1 MASWRNCRVTAPDEK
16 LLSPGVVVADRYRVV
31 KMLGRGTFG
40 EVYQCQRLPLGAPV
54 ALKVIR
60 RQHASARVAERLE
73 REARVLQAVANSH
86 VLAVQDIGWTP
97 QGLPFLVTELL
108 EGDTLS
114 DQMSHIDGPFGL
126 ERALDIVTQSC
137 RGLMPCHEAD
147 IVHRDLKP
155 SNVFLVD
162 GTFVKIID
170 FGFARAFGETDERSV
185 ARQVTTE
192 GLVGG
197 TPHYMAP
204 EVIRGSTPTPAADVY
219 ALGMMLYELISWRT
233 PFDAAKPLSQMILS
247 LRATPLQ
254 WAVMHVRAPRIP
266 IRQAAPDLELPESL
280 DAILACALEVDPEQ
294 RWQHAGEFSAAL
306 AGL

>member
-1 MASWRNCRVTAPDEK
+1 MNEEATI
-16 LLSPGVVVADRYRVV
+16 LSPGDVVADRYRIV
-31 KMLGRGTFG
+31 KLLGRGTFG
-40 EVYQCQRLPLGAPV
+40 EVFHAQRLPLGAPV

-60 RQHASARVAERLE
+60 RQHASAKVAERLE

-86 VLAVQDIGWTP
+86 VLAVQDIGWTSS
-97 QGLPFLVTELL
+97 GLPFLVTELL

-114 DQMSHIDGPFGL
+114 DQMSAVDGPFGL
-126 ERALDIVTQSC
+126 DKPLDITTQAC
-137 RGLMPCHEAD
+137 RGLVSCHEAG

-162 GTFVKIID
+162 GSFVKIID
-170 FGFARAFGETDERSV
+170 FGFARAFDKTDERSV

-219 ALGMMLYELISWRT
+219 ALGMILYELISWRT
-233 PFDAAKPLSQMILS
+233 PFDANKPLNKMITS

-266 IRQAAPDLELPESL
+266 LRQAAPELNLPESL
-280 DAILACALEVDPEQ
+280 DAVLACALEVDPEQ

-306 AGL
+306 ASI

>member
-1 MASWRNCRVTAPDEK
+1 MSSAGT
-16 LLSPGVVVADRYRVV
+16 LLSAGDVVADRYKVV

-40 EVYQCQRLPLGAPV
+40 EVYHAQRLPLGAPV

-60 RQHASARVAERLE
+60 RQHVSAKVAERLE

-86 VLAVQDIGWTP
+86 VLAVQDIGWTSS
-97 QGLPFLVTELL
+97 GLPFLITELL
-108 EGDTLS
+108 EGEVLS
-114 DQMSHIDGPFGL
+114 DRMAAVDGSFGL
-126 ERALDIVTQSC
+126 EKSLDIIKQSC
-137 RGLMPCHEAD
+137 RGLIPCHESD
-147 IVHRDLKP
+147 IIHRDLKP
-155 SNVFLVD
+155 SNIYLVD
-162 GTFVKIID
+162 GIFVKIID
-170 FGFARAFGETDERSV
+170 FGFARAFDKGDERTV

-204 EVIRGSTPTPAADVY
+204 EVIRGGTPTPAADVY

-233 PFDAAKPLSQMILS
+233 PFDATKPLSKMIMS

-266 IRQAAPDLELPESL
+266 LGEAAPDIEIPDAL
-280 DAILACALEVDPEQ
+280 DAILSCALEVDPNQ

-306 AGL
+306 QNI

>member
-1 MASWRNCRVTAPDEK
+1 MPADDT
-16 LLSPGVVVADRYRVV
+16 LLSSGDVVADLYRVV

-40 EVYQCQRLPLGAPV
+40 EVYHAQRLPLGAPV

-60 RQHASARVAERLE
+60 RQHASAKVAERLE
-73 REARVLQAVANSH
+73 REARVLQTVANSH
-86 VLAVQDIGWTP
+86 VLAVQDIGWTSS
-97 QGLPFLVTELL
+97 GLPFLITELL

-114 DQMSHIDGPFGL
+114 DQMTHLDGPFGL
-126 ERALDIVTQSC
+126 KRTLNIINQAC
-137 RGLMPCHEAD
+137 RGLIPCHEAD
-147 IVHRDLKP
+147 IIHRDLKP

-204 EVIRGSTPTPAADVY
+204 EVIRGGTPTPAADVY

-233 PFDAAKPLSQMILS
+233 PFDASKPLDHMIMS
-247 LRATPLQ
+247 LRSTPLQ

-266 IRQAAPDLELPESL
+266 IRQAAAELKLPESL
-280 DAILACALEVDPEQ
+280 DAVLACALEIDPEQ

-306 AGL
+306 ASI

>member
-1 MASWRNCRVTAPDEK
+1 MTQNEEERILNEGD
-16 LLSPGVVVADRYRVV
+16 VVAERYRVV

-40 EVYQCQRLPLGAPV
+40 EVYHALRLPLGAPV

-60 RQHASARVAERLE
+60 RQHASQRVAERLE

-86 VLAVQDIGWTP
+86 VLAVQDIGWTSS
-97 QGLPFLVTELL
+97 GLPFLITELL
-108 EGDTLS
+108 EGETLA
-114 DQMSHIDGPFGL
+114 DQMSHIDGPFKL
-126 ERALDIVTQSC
+126 DKALDIVTQCC
-137 RGLMPCHEAD
+137 RGLVSCHEGE
-147 IVHRDLKP
+147 IIHRDLKP

-162 GTFVKIID
+162 GSFVKIID
-170 FGFARAFGETDERSV
+170 FGFARAFDKSDERTV

-204 EVIRGSTPTPAADVY
+204 EVIRGGTPTPAADVY

-233 PFDAAKPLSQMILS
+233 PFDAAKPLNQMIAS

-254 WAVMHVRAPRIP
+254 WAVMHVRSERIP
-266 IRQAAPDLELPESL
+266 LSKAAPDRTLPEAL
-280 DAILACALEVDPEQ
+280 DAVLACALEIDPTQ
-294 RWQHAGEFSAAL
+294 RWQNAGEFSAAL
-306 AGL
+306 APLV

>member
-1 MASWRNCRVTAPDEK
+1 MVRNPRVAAPEEM
-16 LLSPGVVVADRYRVV
+16 LLKSGDVVADRYRVV

-86 VLAVQDIGWTP
+86 VLAVQDIGWTSS
-97 QGLPFLVTELL
+97 GLPFLVTELL

-114 DQMSHIDGPFGL
+114 DQMSRIDGPFGL
-126 ERALDIVTQSC
+126 QRSLDIISQSC

-147 IVHRDLKP
+147 IIHRDLKP

-170 FGFARAFGETDERSV
+170 FGFARAFGGDADERSV

-204 EVIRGSTPTPAADVY
+204 EVIRGGTPTPAADVY
-219 ALGMMLYELISWRT
+219 ALGMMLYELICWRT
-233 PFDAAKPLSQMILS
+233 PFDASKPLSQMILS

-254 WAVMHVRAPRIP
+254 WAVMHVRSPRIP
-266 IRQAAPDLELPESL
+266 IRQAAPELNLPESL
-280 DAILACALEVDPEQ
+280 DAVLACALEVDPAQ